1 MVSAM
6 KNNAKLIFRAKKK
19 RVGSC
24 TKGFFCFTSY
34 KFKKQKKNVC
44 KQSSLLLYL
53 VLCNYPK
60 LIRQI

>member
-34 KFKKQKKNVC
+34 KFKKQKKKRFVNS
-44 KQSSLLLYL
+44 QASYFI
-53 VLCNYPK
+53 LCYVTTRN
-60 LIRQI
+60 

>member
-34 KFKKQKKNVC
+34 KFKKQKKMFVNS
-44 KQSSLLLYL
+44 QASYFI
-53 VLCNYPK
+53 LCYVTTRN
-60 LIRQI
+60 